1 MSVKHEITT
10 VFTKVLLTVGTIGMG
25 YEMLRD
31 VELIFSIVLKFVSII
46 SFLIVI
52 IINYPKLKIRLKDY
66 FRNNI

>member
-46 SFLIVI
+46 SFVIVI

>member
-10 VFTKVLLTVGTIGMG
+10 VFTKVLLTVGTVGMG

-46 SFLIVI
+46 SFVIVI